1 MYRIPYR
8 IKEFSILKDLSVEVA
23 DKILIHHIS
32 PMIEVAEAMKSWVCV
47 YRGGGYIPKGC
58 SCLDGTCGLE
68 GHDFDRYGA
77 VDYTCSPEHF
87 DDLVFFL
94 IELTRYFRIAIDRK
108 NLFVHCDYTL
118 INERIVMEKKGG
130 EWLVTARMK

>member
-1 MYRIPYR
+1 MIRIPYR

-32 PMIEVAEAMKSWVCV
+32 PMIEVADAMKSWVCV
-47 YRGGGYIPKGC
+47 YRGGGYIPRGC
-58 SCLDGTCGLE
+58 CCLDGTCGLE

-87 DDLVFFL
+87 EDLIFFL
-94 IELTRYFRIAIDRK
+94 VELTKYSRICVDRK
-108 NLFVHCDYTL
+108 NLFVHCDYL
-118 INERIVMEKKGG
+118 LEKERVVMERREGVWVKISSIK
-130 EWLVTARMK
+130 